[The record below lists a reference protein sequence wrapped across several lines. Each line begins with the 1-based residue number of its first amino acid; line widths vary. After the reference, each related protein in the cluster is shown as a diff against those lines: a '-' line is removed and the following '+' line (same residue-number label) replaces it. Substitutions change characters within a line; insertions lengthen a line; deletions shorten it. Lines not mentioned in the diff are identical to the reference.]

1 MSDKSAVIRGSDK
14 TLRYLD
20 DATDSVVREELLG
33 MAGQSGIEK
42 PALPLITHSAL
53 YHTGENLSPASGIAC
68 DGKGRIV
75 VSDEFNHRLIVY
87 DDSGKKLREVGA
99 QGSGDTEFHYP
110 RGLTFDDR
118 GNLYVADAWN
128 HRVVIYGPDF
138 SFSGVIGKLGDGDG
152 ELDEPVG
159 VAWHGGRLAVLEK
172 SNHRVHLFGAAG
184 EPLGTIGMRGS
195 VTEQEQFYL
204 VKTLPE
210 NFCPPVFEFPSAIA
224 IDSAG
229 NLYVADTNN
238 HRIVKLTPDYQPDSA
253 YMPLELR
260 YPTGLSCD
268 KNDNLHVTQFNRP
281 QVAVFSPDGIMLYGY
296 TPSGIKLPVAISVNS
311 ESVYVGAGMQAGI
324 SVNRL
329 EPDTEEE
336 FAREED
342 FFFHF
347 KKAAALFR
355 AGDFDAAV
363 ERLSLASKLPE
374 SAVPTAIRFA
384 ASLPENDY
392 AFKRGSRPKDSS
404 RAEPFVKIL
413 DTFSEQL
420 WAEVSVLFDKK
431 LAAADEFSGAMLRL
445 EKALL
450 AGTEDDAFMVDRYRA
465 IKKVFSLSSEIK
477 SALAGFKKLGEF
489 RRRLAYIGIG
499 TGPRLDQIAKTV
511 GKITEWKKK
520 REQWYEVA
528 EKEAPTLTFES
539 PPDARESFVLNET
552 RLDYFG
558 FDFQVFWEIAGDF
571 NREIASLIRRD
582 GWSVSPTVERIFF
595 KAVDFYLFCP
605 DDCETR
611 LYYFRSLEEL
621 FDAAGEEKIAELLK
635 GVTDKGLWEPLVD
648 EENIPYKAKPE
659 LYRLLPAL
667 WSAGGL
673 SCDGELN
680 ADGWEKIVD
689 FYHAEFARYVRE
701 NAPLRTELIRNG
713 QLLPAAE
720 KSDKKQAALI
730 QRKLGLLRFH
740 NYYQERYIGNMVL
753 EYVVR
758 FALFALD
765 KNPVPAADI
774 KKTEN
779 KIREISTELQN
790 SRMENDAKL
799 ARLLKEEA
807 DISDVAAKKRQLLEQ
822 EVTYIACK
830 YPKMVNGHLA
840 VALKSAAGKRPEGA
854 PPPKPVCRIAGTGSV
869 SRTVFKVIAT
879 AFDGKGRLTATLSG
893 SGQVGLFD
901 EDGLFL
907 RSLSGYGAGL
917 GRLIKPTAITVT
929 PDGDLLV
936 SQLSSSSLSLF
947 TSDGRFMRSFALEGA
962 DSRRPSCMKF
972 DSSGR
977 LFVSFMDGG
986 GLAVYDLKGKL
997 VKKLETDG
1005 TALAQVGKLLGFCI
1019 QNDRLF
1025 IGGRGKF
1032 FACDL
1037 DGNEVKSLSRPEL
1050 SFETILSMTID
1061 DMGNLFAVDHGYNM
1075 LVTVNKEFTNCRRI
1089 DFLPAQF
1096 FCCVEAGEK
1105 QIALTD
1111 YDSAVIWLLDKKQL
1125 LSLD

>member
-1 MSDKSAVIRGSDK
+1 MSDKSAVIRGSEK

-20 DATDSVVREELLG
+20 NATDAAARQEILDE
-33 MAGQSGIEK
+33 ARKSGLVDT
-42 PALPLITHSAL
+42 ALSLITHKAT

-87 DDSGKKLREVGA
+87 DDSGKKLREVGK
-99 QGSGDTEFHYP
+99 QGGGDTEFHYP

-138 SFSGVIGKLGDGDG
+138 SFSGSIGKLGDGDG

-159 VAWHGGRLAVLEK
+159 VAWHDGRLAVLEK

-204 VKTLPE
+204 VKTLPA
-210 NFCPPVFEFPSAIA
+210 NFSPPVFEFPSAIA

-296 TPSGIKLPVAISVNS
+296 TPSGIELPVAIAVNS

-329 EPDTEEE
+329 EPDTEED

-342 FFFHF
+342 FFYHF

-355 AGDFDAAV
+355 AGDFDAAI
-363 ERLSLASKLPE
+363 ERLSLASNVP
-374 SAVPTAIRFA
+374 AGGRPTAIRFA

-392 AFKRGSRPKDSS
+392 AFKRGGVPKEPAH
-404 RAEPFVKIL
+404 AEPFVKIL
-413 DTFSEQL
+413 DAFSETL
-420 WAEVSVLFDKK
+420 WAEVSALFEKK
-431 LAAADEFSGAMLRL
+431 LAAADEYSGAMLRL

-558 FDFQVFWEIAGDF
+558 FDFRVLWEIAGDF
-571 NREIASLIRRD
+571 NREIASLIRKD
-582 GWSVSPTVERIFF
+582 GWSVSPLLEKLFF

-621 FDAAGEEKIAELLK
+621 FDAMGEEKITELVK
-635 GVTDKGLWEPLVD
+635 GITDKTLWDLLVN
-648 EENIPYKAKPE
+648 EENIPHKTKPE
-659 LYRLLPAL
+659 LYRFLPAL

-673 SCDGELN
+673 SCDGELS

-689 FYHAEFARYVRE
+689 FYHAEFARYVKE
-701 NAPLRTELIRNG
+701 NTPLRTELIRNG

-720 KSDKKQAALI
+720 KIDKKQAALI

-740 NYYQERYIGNMVL
+740 NYYQERYIGNTVL

-758 FALFALD
+758 FALFALE
-765 KNPVPAADI
+765 KSPLPPAAIDASLKELDKTI
-774 KKTEN
+774 KRIFTDQQKAMNELMGLLKKIETETN
-779 KIREISTELQN
+779 AVEKNRATLN
-790 SRMENDAKL
+790 METHYLGSVYGVMVNAHLAPAYKL
-799 ARLLKEEA
+799 AAGRKGGKPFSLKPRRRIAGADTVSARFYGPGIIAFDEKGRLYCAATASSTLFMFDEKGGFLNSFGGYGSAPGRLLK
-807 DISDVAAKKRQLLEQ
+807 
-822 EVTYIACK
+822 
-830 YPKMVNGHLA
+830 P
-840 VALKSAAGKRPEGA
+840 
-854 PPPKPVCRIAGTGSV
+854 
-869 SRTVFKVIAT
+869 
-879 AFDGKGRLTATLSG
+879 SG
-893 SGQVGLFD
+893 
-901 EDGLFL
+901 
-907 RSLSGYGAGL
+907 
-917 GRLIKPTAITVT
+917 LIVT
-929 PDGDLLV
+929 PDGELLV
-936 SQLSSSSLSLF
+936 TQVLSSTVSLF
-947 TSDGRFMRSFALEGA
+947 TADGGFIRRFALEA
-962 DSRRPSCMKF
+962 DGERKPRIIQL
-972 DSSGR
+972 DSKGR
-977 LFVSFMDGG
+977 LFVSFIDGG
-986 GLAVYDLKGKL
+986 GLSVYDLQGRLLEKIEPGDTPLGADGKIH
-997 VKKLETDG
+997 
-1005 TALAQVGKLLGFCI
+1005 GFCI
-1019 QNDRLF
+1019 NDDRLYLA
-1025 IGGRGKF
+1025 GKGQLYLCGLNGKEIKSV
-1032 FACDL
+1032 ACDETGCEWASSMAV
-1037 DGNEVKSLSRPEL
+1037 DKS
-1050 SFETILSMTID
+1050 
-1061 DMGNLFAVDHGYNM
+1061 GNLYAVGFKQNLLIKVDPEFKTAHQMGP
-1075 LVTVNKEFTNCRRI
+1075 LPTHEAVGVAVSEKTLALSDTVSDTVW
-1089 DFLPAQF
+1089 F
-1096 FCCVEAGEK
+1096 FD
-1105 QIALTD
+1105 L
-1111 YDSAVIWLLDKKQL
+1111 
-1125 LSLD
+1125 